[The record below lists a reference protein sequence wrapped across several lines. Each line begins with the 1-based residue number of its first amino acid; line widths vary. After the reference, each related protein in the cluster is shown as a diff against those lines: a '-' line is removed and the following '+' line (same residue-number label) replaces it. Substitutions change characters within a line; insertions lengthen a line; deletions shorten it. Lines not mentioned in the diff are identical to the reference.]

1 MAQCF
6 TSIDFHKNNI
16 PFYEYDIEKSSV
28 GHDQYRAVGGRG
40 VPVLLVNQSVI
51 RGYSPDEI
59 LKYLEWFF
67 HNRSS
72 LAITGFCDE
81 QLHRLIYN
89 LSVV

>member
-1 MAQCF
+1 MLLQLSYFKSWVLFIAQVRIMAQCF

-59 LKYLEWFF
+59 LKYLE
-67 HNRSS
+67 
-72 LAITGFCDE
+72 
-81 QLHRLIYN
+81 
-89 LSVV
+89 